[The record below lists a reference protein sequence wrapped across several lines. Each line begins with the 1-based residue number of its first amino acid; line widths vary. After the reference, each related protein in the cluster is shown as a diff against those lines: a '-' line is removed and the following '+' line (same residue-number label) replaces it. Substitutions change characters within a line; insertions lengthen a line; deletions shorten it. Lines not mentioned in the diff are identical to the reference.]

1 LDLHLDH
8 QGTDMTAGCILRSIA
23 ACSLLLSSTIAGAAE
38 TVTHTVSSDGKTQ
51 VWTIKE
57 PEVGVAV
64 ENYGFKPHTDIKFQP
79 GDGVTIE
86 AGGCVQTGGSGKTWK
101 SYVNPLGPNSDKY
114 YSGTIWIPGAIG
126 GQAPNVTRIKDALGP
141 WGIPPATSTANLYL
155 LLGYLDDNYSDNGYY
170 SHDDG
175 TDDQCKNSENAWVRI
190 TIVSGAGGKLWA
202 SAGKTAP
209 YDLLS
214 DGDDDNLIPLNP
226 YWAFATNGVPPSDTN
241 RAKEPTGTTLCSD
254 GGLVTLAENGPDLV
268 PCVSVTTVTSRDD
281 ANWWKTIANDYD
293 PLQDT
298 FAYCT
303 HGNWGPATYAGILQ
317 FESKSTPFEDDDY
330 SWDLRRTDLRGL
342 SGDRDNIEAEFNSEE
357 TIEHFTSPWWAG
369 LESAVNSDSS
379 FANAKE
385 YFGSKF
391 SILTGLFGLDLGHF
405 PAHSEL
411 HPVFAMAVRVKEDD
425 PTDEHWAMFV
435 RRFGD
440 EGFCSSNEHYLD
452 FLPNNKFVFH
462 LPLLWGPNAVL
473 DDNVV
478 LDMRAEHSAGDPPT
492 VEFVAGDGVY
502 VTFDL
507 PENPAAEQLIHGE
520 LHLKWDSVSSSVS
533 LHHPVAGV
541 MAPPALST
549 TSGTKPSVHPVVMG
563 VLALSE
569 KEKEEEG
576 FDGSYARIL
585 AKMTKEQLQQF
596 QQRVPPP
603 TIARSTVILPNA
615 TKVVRLASRTKLR
628 VATTRRPS
636 VSSAPNPAKVA
647 RDQEKIAAIRS
658 IMPPAAHP
666 VAPAHPIKPVHP
678 VTPAHP
684 VSPAHPAEP
693 VHP

>member
-1 LDLHLDH
+1 M
-8 QGTDMTAGCILRSIA
+8 QVRCILHSIF
-23 ACSLLLSSTIAGAAE
+23 ACSLLLSSYIAGAAE

-51 VWTIKE
+51 VWTINE
-57 PEVGVAV
+57 PEVGIAV

-101 SYVNPLGPNSDKY
+101 SYVKPLGPNSDKY

-126 GQAPNVTRIKDALGP
+126 AQAPNVTWIKDGLGT
-141 WGIPPATSTANLYL
+141 WGIPASATPANLYL

-175 TDDQCKNSENAWVRI
+175 TDDQCKNSVNAWVRV

-202 SAGKTAP
+202 SSGKSAP

-226 YWAFATNGVPPSDTN
+226 YWAFATNGVAPTDTN
-241 RAKEPTGTTLCSD
+241 PAKEPTGTTPCSD
-254 GGLVTLAENGPDLV
+254 GSEVTVAENGPDLV

-281 ANWWKTIANDYD
+281 ANWWKTVGNDYD
-293 PLQDT
+293 PTQDT
-298 FAYCT
+298 FAFCT
-303 HGNWGPATYAGILQ
+303 HANWGPATYAGILQ

-369 LESAVNSDSS
+369 LESAVDSDSS

-385 YFGSKF
+385 YFGSKY
-391 SILTGLFGLDLGHF
+391 SIITGLFGLDLGHF

-411 HPVFAMAVRVKEDD
+411 HPVFAMAVRVTEND

-452 FLPNNKFVFH
+452 FLPNNKFVFR
-462 LPLLWGPNAVL
+462 LPLLWPNAVL
-473 DDNVV
+473 DDNVI

-507 PENPAAEQLIHGE
+507 PENPSADQLIHGE
-520 LHLKWDSVSSSVS
+520 LHLKWDSVTTSVP
-533 LHHPVAGV
+533 LPHPIVGV
-541 MAPPALST
+541 MAPAASST
-549 TSGTKPSVHPVVMG
+549 TGGQKPTIHPVITG
-563 VLALSE
+563 VATAVETE

-576 FDGSYARIL
+576 FDGSYRRIL
-585 AKMTKEQLQQF
+585 GKMTKDQLQQF
-596 QQRVPPP
+596 QQRVPPL
-603 TIARSTVILPNA
+603 TIARSTVILPKS
-615 TKVVRLASRTKLR
+615 TKVVRLASRPKLR
-628 VATTRRPS
+628 AATTRRPS
-636 VSSAPNPAKVA
+636 VSSAPNAAKVA
-647 RDQEKIAAIRS
+647 RDQQKIAALRA
-658 IMPPAAHP
+658 IMPPHP
-666 VAPAHPIKPVHP
+666 TVPVHPIKPVHP
-678 VTPAHP
+678 VTPVHP
-684 VSPAHPAEP
+684 IVPAHPAEA

>member
-1 LDLHLDH
+1 
-8 QGTDMTAGCILRSIA
+8 MTAGCILHSIA

-51 VWTIKE
+51 VWTINE

-226 YWAFATNGVPPSDTN
+226 YWAFATNGVPPTDTN

-293 PLQDT
+293 PLQNT

-462 LPLLWGPNAVL
+462 LPLLWGANAVL

-533 LHHPVAGV
+533 RHFPVAGV

-549 TSGTKPSVHPVVMG
+549 TGGTKPSGHPVVTG

-585 AKMTKEQLQQF
+585 AKMTKDQLQQF

-615 TKVVRLASRTKLR
+615 SKVVRLASRTKLGA
-628 VATTRRPS
+628 ATTRRPS

-658 IMPPAAHP
+658 IMPL
-666 VAPAHPIKPVHP
+666 
-678 VTPAHP
+678 PAHP
-684 VSPAHPAEP
+684 VVPAHPAEP